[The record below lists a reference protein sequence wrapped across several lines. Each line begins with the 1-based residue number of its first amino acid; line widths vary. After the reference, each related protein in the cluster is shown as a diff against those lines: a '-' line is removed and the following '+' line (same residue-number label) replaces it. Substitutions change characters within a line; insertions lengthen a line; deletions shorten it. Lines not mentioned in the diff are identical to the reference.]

1 MFIQALTRARA
12 LDRLLP
18 GQRGPLHGLPFTVK
32 DQFNVA
38 GFDSTIGYA
47 SFIGNERDLPPS
59 TLVEV
64 LQEQGAIVFAKT
76 NVPQSLMWC
85 ETDNNIWGR
94 TNNPRNLDYTP
105 GGSTGGEAVLL
116 AMKGTLVGWGTDI
129 GGSCRIPSALVG
141 CWGLRPSVSHLP
153 LYDYSL
159 LMKNRATGFRTM
171 VLQSLQMDKSTFPQ

>member
-1 MFIQALTRARA
+1 MEALLKAQAL
-12 LDRLLP
+12 DQLP
-18 GQRGPLHGLPFTVK
+18 PYQRGPLHGLPFTVK
-32 DQFNVA
+32 DQFNVP

-47 SFIGNERDLPPS
+47 SFIGNAEDLPPS

-64 LQEQGAIVFAKT
+64 LQGQGAIVFAKT

-116 AMKGTLVGWGTDI
+116 AMKGTLLGWGTDI

-153 LYDYSL
+153 FHNYSL
-159 LMKNRATGFRTM
+159 LTKNRATGFHIM
-171 VLQSLQMDKSTFPQ
+171 VLQSLQMGKSMFPR